1 MDTAMFFSKRHVKP
15 YALDGFVEK
24 VIGNMQD
31 FGVHVGIDNAIGDS
45 CNNKQQGTST
55 STMSM
60 I

>member
-1 MDTAMFFSKRHVKP
+1 MFFSKRHVKP